1 MEKKMEESKKIYYVK
16 TRDPYPLTKRYF
28 ENKKDILNHLL
39 YIKTLLPYKI
49 NLVEEGVNIYSIP
62 VEDKIIWEKCLTENS
77 RIKFPTTIQYDINE
91 KLKFC
96 LESKKI
102 ETDPEKK
109 QIIHEQI
116 KKLRKYF
123 YKDISSVNFKE
134 FNELVYNA

>member
-62 VEDKIIWEKCLTENS
+62 IEDKIIWEKCLTENS